1 MFVHE
6 STEAGLVVGLILDAP
21 LFDPGAVVDADAQA
35 HNVPGLI
42 VGWAKGLATLRWGT
56 DWGALNQ
63 VDRAD
68 DFEVP
73 ILLFHG
79 DADTV
84 APVAVTER
92 FAAALPELVQFE
104 RVTGA
109 GHGACWN
116 ADPARYEA
124 AVTAF
129 LAQVAAGPAEEPD
142 EG

>member
-1 MFVHE
+1 
-6 STEAGLVVGLILDAP
+6 
-21 LFDPGAVVDADAQA
+21 
-35 HNVPGLI
+35 
-42 VGWAKGLATLRWGT
+42 
-56 DWGALNQ
+56 LNQ

-84 APVAVTER
+84 APVAVSEA
-92 FAAALPELVQFE
+92 FAAALPALVRFE
-104 RVTGA
+104 RCASA

-116 ADPARYEA
+116 ADPAAYEA

-129 LAQVAAGPAEEPD
+129 LAEVAADPAD
-142 EG
+142 EGGS